1 MLDGGNVLNNK
12 VSTHIQTQLPE
23 FIQADHPLFS
33 QFVKAYYQF
42 LESAEITFSEVNSY
56 VRQETQ
62 SVNFLLDENG
72 DQIVLEESDTK
83 FTVGNV
89 ITGLTSG
96 ATATILVDDVDNNKR
111 LFVTSQNQFIL
122 GETVSSPTPTGTASG
137 TILTYRPNPVSSIQ
151 QLLNYSN
158 VDSTIFKFLDN
169 FRDAFLEG
177 VVDNLADGVDKR
189 KLIKNIRDL
198 YISKGT
204 KKGHELF
211 FRLLLNEDAVIDY
224 PTDQMFRISDG
235 KWSVRNIMRVKP
247 VNGSTTELIGQTITG
262 QSSFATAI
270 VVSSVSFREASK
282 DVIELELDPSTING
296 TFQENETVFGVS
308 TSTDQTVSFQPYSI
322 LISSDVSS
330 GGSYYTPDEE
340 VNISSGTATAK
351 VQTVLRGK
359 VDEIIIDDAGQNY
372 KVGDNLSFNN
382 SNTDGT
388 GAAAQVSVVG
398 GGIAPELGS
407 VFEYDMKET
416 DHITLEETSQS
427 FYQDS
432 YDGTKIVLE
441 TGTFADLSVA
451 SESGEITDI
460 RIISRGNGYS
470 KLPVV
475 SSVTT
480 TNGSGAKLLA
490 ASNSGIGAINSIEL
504 TNLGIEY
511 STAPLLTPLR
521 HAIIKDI
528 TGTFSS
534 GDTINIPNAQEISLE
549 DDSGRI
555 DLENATGT
563 GLLLTEE
570 TLSGSVTA
578 FDSTRQLIS
587 INTTANL
594 EKDDTITVGGSVSGT
609 IANISTAVSTA
620 QVGRIAETDGKF
632 ITTEG
637 QTSEVNVRIQDSF
650 YYQDYSYVVRV
661 GESIN
666 TWRDAIKST
675 VHPAG
680 WAVFGQVDIV
690 SIPSNN
696 ARITPQ
702 TVESFTPELAS
713 TLRGIFSTVF
723 GRRLGTID
731 DGTSLKAT
739 PQVGS
744 DDLTSFPNTNR
755 DLTLERINTIFVGVA
770 RTPSAQ
776 GSTLDLLPKYAFSIG
791 ATTSEAIP
799 NYPGLVRT
807 QNLDDIND
815 QSFTIGQFA
824 NIRIDQVSDSNGNIP
839 SSAFNTSINVPPPGE
854 IQISGT
860 ARANAFDNTFITFD
874 SSTETFDESIL
885 TTNFS
890 STSLKFDSSSVKF
903 DGAGGVSVPRDVSGQ
918 YNVDFSDTTTT
929 FDSGTGGVGASTTFD
944 SGINKFDTNNLSFDN
959 GALSIVRFDNS
970 FNLPVFERFDS
981 TSFKFDN
988 TNKTFDIGA

>member
-12 VSTHIQTQLPE
+12 VSTHIDAQLPE

-33 QFVKAYYQF
+33 KFVKAYYQF

-72 DQIVLEESDTK
+72 DQIVLEKELGSTVK
-83 FTVGNV
+83 FEVGE
-89 ITGLTSG
+89 ILTGQTSG
-96 ATATILVDDVDNNKR
+96 ATATVLVDDVDDNKR

-122 GETVSSPTPTGTASG
+122 GENVSSNRTESSG

-189 KLIKNIRDL
+189 KLIKNVRDL

-204 KKGHELF
+204 RKGHELF
-211 FRLLLNEDAVIDY
+211 FRLLLNEEPIIEY
-224 PTDQMFRISDG
+224 PTDQMLRVSDG
-235 KWSVRNIMRVKP
+235 RWSVRDIMRAKP
-247 VNGSTTELIGQTITG
+247 VNGSASELVGQTITG
-262 QSSFATAI
+262 QTSGATAI
-270 VVSSVSFREASK
+270 VVSSVSFRESQK
-282 DVIELELDPSTING
+282 DVVELELDPSTITG
-296 TFQENETVFGVS
+296 TFIENENVFGIS
-308 TSTDQTVSFQPYSI
+308 TVTDQTVSFQPYSI
-322 LISSDVSS
+322 IIGTTVLS
-330 GGSYYTPDEE
+330 GGAYYTADQI
-340 VNISSGTATAK
+340 VNISATGSQTATAK
-351 VQTVLRGK
+351 VQTVSRGL
-359 VDEIIIDDAGQNY
+359 VDEIVIDDAGQNY
-372 KVGDNLSFNN
+372 KVGDNLTLDN

-388 GAAAQVSVVG
+388 GAAAEVSVVG
-398 GGIAPELGS
+398 GGIAPEIGS
-407 VFEYDMKET
+407 VEEYGMEED
-416 DHITLEETSQS
+416 DHITLEETSQP
-427 FYQDS
+427 FYNDN
-432 YDGTKIVLE
+432 YEGVKIVLE
-441 TGTFADLSVA
+441 TGTFANLSVA
-451 SESGEITDI
+451 SEAGEITDV
-460 RIISRGNGYS
+460 RMISRGAGYS

-475 SSVTT
+475 TGITT
-480 TNGSGAKLLA
+480 ANGSGAKLLA
-490 ASNSGIGAINSIEL
+490 ASNSGIGAINSIEFI
-504 TNLGIEY
+504 NQGIEY
-511 STAPLLTPLR
+511 STAPIITPLR

-528 TGTFSS
+528 TGTFGS
-534 GDTINIPNAQEISLE
+534 GDTIEIPNAQEISLE
-549 DDSGRI
+549 DDTGRI
-555 DLENATGT
+555 DLESATGT

-578 FDSTRQLIS
+578 FDSSRQLIS

-594 EKDDTITVGGSVSGT
+594 EVNDTITVGGSKSGT
-609 IANISTAVSTA
+609 VANISVADATG
-620 QVGRIAETDGKF
+620 QVGQIAKTAGNF
-632 ITTEG
+632 LTSAG
-637 QTSEVNVRIQDSF
+637 QVSDVNIRVQDSF

-666 TWRDAIKST
+666 LWRDAIKST

-690 SIPSNN
+690 GRPINN
-696 ARITPQ
+696 ARISPQ

-713 TLRGIFSTVF
+713 ELKGIFSTVF

-791 ATTSEAIP
+791 ATTSESIP
-799 NYPGLVRT
+799 NYPGLIRT
-807 QNLDDIND
+807 RNLDDIND

-824 NIRIDQVSDSNGNIP
+824 NIRINQVDDGTGKIP
-839 SSAFNTSINVPPPGE
+839 DAAFNTSINVPPPGE

-860 ARANAFDNTFITFD
+860 ARANAFDNNFITFD
-874 SSTETFDESIL
+874 SSTETFDESVL

-890 STSLKFDSSSVKF
+890 SASLKFDSSSIKF
-903 DGAGGVSVPRDVSGQ
+903 DGSGGVSVPRDVAGL
-918 YNVDFSDTTTT
+918 YNIDFSDTTTS
-929 FDSGTGGVGASTTFD
+929 FDSS
-944 SGINKFDTNNLSFDN
+944 INKFDTSHNPL
-959 GALSIVRFDNS
+959 
-970 FNLPVFERFDS
+970 VFERFSSSNFNFDS
-981 TSFKFDN
+981 T
-988 TNKTFDIGA
+988 TKTFDIGA

>member
-12 VSTHIQTQLPE
+12 VSTHIDAQLPE

-33 QFVKAYYQF
+33 KFVKAYYQF

-62 SVNFLLDENG
+62 SVNFILDENG

-83 FTVGNV
+83 FTVGET
-89 ITGLTSG
+89 ITGQTSG
-96 ATATILVDDVDNNKR
+96 ATATILVDDVDDNKR

-122 GETVSSPTPTGTASG
+122 GENVSSPTPTGGTASG
-137 TILTYRPNPVSSIQ
+137 TIQTYRPNPVSSIQ
-151 QLLNYSN
+151 QLLNYTN

-189 KLIKNIRDL
+189 KLIKNVRDL

-224 PTDQMFRISDG
+224 PTDQMLRVSDG
-235 KWSVRNIMRVKP
+235 QWSVRNVMRVKP
-247 VNGSTTELIGQTITG
+247 VTGSATELIGQTITG

-270 VVSSVSFREASK
+270 VVSSVSFRETLK
-282 DVIELELDPSTING
+282 DVIELELDPSTITG
-296 TFQENETVFGVS
+296 TFQENEIVFGVS

-322 LISSDVSS
+322 IISSDVSS
-330 GGSYYTPDEE
+330 GGSYYTPEEE
-340 VNISSGTATAK
+340 VSISSGTATAK

-372 KVGDNLSFNN
+372 KVGDNLTFNN

-388 GAAAQVSVVG
+388 GAASQVSVVG

-407 VFEYDMKET
+407 VFEYDMEED
-416 DHITLEETSQS
+416 DHIVLEETSQS

-432 YDGTKIVLE
+432 YEGTKIVLE
-441 TGTFADLSVA
+441 TGTFANLSVA
-451 SESGEITDI
+451 SEAGEITDV
-460 RIISRGNGYS
+460 RMISRGNGYS

-475 SSVTT
+475 SGVTT

-490 ASNSGIGAINSIEL
+490 ASNSGIGAINSIEF

-511 STAPLLTPLR
+511 STAPLMTPLR

-528 TGTFSS
+528 TGTFST
-534 GDTINIPNAQEISLE
+534 GDTIQIPNAQEIALE
-549 DDSGRI
+549 DDTGRI

-570 TLSGSVTA
+570 SLSGSVTA
-578 FDSTRQLIS
+578 FDSARQLIT
-587 INTTANL
+587 INTTASL
-594 EKDDTITVGGSVSGT
+594 EKNDTITIGGSNSGT
-609 IANISTAVSTA
+609 IANISTAASTA
-620 QVGRIAETDGKF
+620 QVGQIAETAGNF

-637 QTSEVNVRIQDSF
+637 HTSEVNVRIQDSF

-713 TLRGIFSTVF
+713 TLRGIFTTVF
-723 GRRLGTID
+723 GRRLGTVD

-739 PQVGS
+739 PQAGS

-791 ATTSEAIP
+791 ATTSESIP
-799 NYPGLVRT
+799 NYPGLIRT
-807 QNLDDIND
+807 RNLDDIND

-824 NIRIDQVSDSNGNIP
+824 NIRINQVDDGTGKIP
-839 SSAFNTSINVPPPGE
+839 DAAFNTSINVPPPGE

-860 ARANAFDNTFITFD
+860 ARANAFDNNFITFD
-874 SSTETFDESIL
+874 SSTETFDESVL

-890 STSLKFDSSSVKF
+890 STSLKFDSSSIKF
-903 DGAGGVSVPRDVSGQ
+903 DGSGGVSVPRDVAGL
-918 YNVDFSDTTTT
+918 YNIDFSDTTTS
-929 FDSGTGGVGASTTFD
+929 FDSD
-944 SGINKFDTNNLSFDN
+944 INKFDTSHNPL
-959 GALSIVRFDNS
+959 
-970 FNLPVFERFDS
+970 VFERFSSSNFNFDS
-981 TSFKFDN
+981 TA
-988 TNKTFDIGA
+988 KTFDIGA

>member
-12 VSTHIQTQLPE
+12 VSTHIDAQLPE

-33 QFVKAYYQF
+33 KFVKAYYQF

-83 FTVGNV
+83 FTVGET
-89 ITGLTSG
+89 ITGQTSG
-96 ATATILVDDVDNNKR
+96 ATATILVDDVDDNKR

-122 GETVSSPTPTGTASG
+122 GENVSSPTPTGGTASG
-137 TILTYRPNPVSSIQ
+137 TIQTYRPNPVSSIQ
-151 QLLNYSN
+151 QLLNYTN

-189 KLIKNIRDL
+189 KLIKNVRDL

-224 PTDQMFRISDG
+224 PTDQMLRVSDG
-235 KWSVRNIMRVKP
+235 QWSVRNVMRVKP
-247 VNGSTTELIGQTITG
+247 VTGSATELIGQTITG

-270 VVSSVSFREASK
+270 VVSSVSFRETLK
-282 DVIELELDPSTING
+282 DVVELELDPSTITG
-296 TFQENETVFGVS
+296 TFQENEIVFGVS

-330 GGSYYTPDEE
+330 GGSYYTPEEE
-340 VNISSGTATAK
+340 VSISSGTATAK

-372 KVGDNLSFNN
+372 KVGDNLTFNN

-388 GAAAQVSVVG
+388 GAAAEVSVVG
-398 GGIAPELGS
+398 GGIAPESGS
-407 VFEYDMKET
+407 IIEYGMEEN
-416 DHITLEETSQS
+416 DHITLEPTSQS

-432 YDGTKIVLE
+432 YEGIKIVLE
-441 TGTFADLSVA
+441 TGTFANLSVA
-451 SESGEITDI
+451 SEAGEITDV

-490 ASNSGIGAINSIEL
+490 ASNSGIGAINSIEF

-511 STAPLLTPLR
+511 STAPLMTPLR

-528 TGTFSS
+528 TGTFST
-534 GDTINIPNAQEISLE
+534 GDTLDIPEGISLE
-549 DDSGRI
+549 DDTGQI
-555 DLENATGT
+555 DLESATGT

-578 FDSTRQLIS
+578 FDSSRQLIS
-587 INTTANL
+587 INTTASL
-594 EKDDTITVGGSVSGT
+594 EKNNTITVGGSKSGT
-609 IANISTAVSTA
+609 IANVSTAVSTA
-620 QVGRIAETDGKF
+620 QVGQIADTTGNF

-637 QTSEVNVRIQDSF
+637 HTSEINVRIQDSF

-713 TLRGIFSTVF
+713 TLRGIFTTVF
-723 GRRLGTID
+723 GRRLGTVD

-739 PQVGS
+739 PQAGS

-791 ATTSEAIP
+791 ATTSESIP

-824 NIRIDQVSDSNGNIP
+824 NIRINQVDDGTGKIP
-839 SSAFNTSINVPPPGE
+839 DAAFNTSINVPPPGE

-860 ARANAFDNTFITFD
+860 ARANAFDNNFITFD
-874 SSTETFDESIL
+874 SSTETFDESVL

-890 STSLKFDSSSVKF
+890 STALKFDSSSVKF
-903 DGAGGVSVPRDVSGQ
+903 DGAGGISVPRDVAGL
-918 YNVDFSDTTTT
+918 YNIDFSDTTTS
-929 FDSGTGGVGASTTFD
+929 FDSD
-944 SGINKFDTNNLSFDN
+944 INKFDTSHNPL
-959 GALSIVRFDNS
+959 
-970 FNLPVFERFDS
+970 VFERFSSTNFNFDS
-981 TSFKFDN
+981 T
-988 TNKTFDIGA
+988 TKTFDIGA